1 MRRFSGFLRKNS
13 GSIARERLKVVL
25 LSDHMNCPPEL
36 VDLIKQ
42 DMLRVLKKHLDI
54 DTAEVNI
61 QIEISKK
68 TEQGVKNVKTI
79 QIKGL

>member
-1 MRRFSGFLRKNS
+1 MKRIRRLLGKNS
-13 GSIARERLKVVL
+13 GRIARERLKVVL
-25 LSDHMNCPPEL
+25 LSDHMNCAPE
-36 VDLIKQ
+36 VIGLIKR
-42 DMLRVLKKHLDI
+42 DMRRVLRKHLEI